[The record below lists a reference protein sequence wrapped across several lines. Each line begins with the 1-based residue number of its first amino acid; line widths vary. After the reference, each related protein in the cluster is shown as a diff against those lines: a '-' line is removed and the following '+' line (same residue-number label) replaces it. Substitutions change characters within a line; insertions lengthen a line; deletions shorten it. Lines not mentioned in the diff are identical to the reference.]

1 MEPDDNPTRN
11 SGYFHGAF
19 HQNRD
24 FWWKQRVSS
33 FDSPLVSEA
42 YPKEIAATYGED
54 SNIYRVRVL
63 GEFPQSEDDAVN
75 PASPD
80 RSGP

>member
-1 MEPDDNPTRN
+1 MN
-11 SGYFHGAF
+11 SVCLSV
-19 HQNRD
+19 
-24 FWWKQRVSS
+24 VSIACMS
-33 FDSPLVSEA
+33 SV
-42 YPKEIAATYGED
+42 PKEIAAIYGED